1 MDTPIITASSLVK
14 TYGRGRKRIEAVKG
28 IDLRTRRGEIFG
40 LVGPDGAGKTTTIQ
54 MLCGILTPSA
64 GQAIV
69 AGVDVVRHAE
79 RLGGKIGYMSEGFT
93 LYGTLTVAENIDFF
107 AQLYKVPSD
116 EIAPR
121 KEKLLRFARLEE
133 ARDRRAENLSGGMK
147 KKLAL
152 ACTLIHRP
160 EVLFLDE
167 PTTGVDPASRQDFW
181 TILYEFLAE
190 GITIFVST
198 PYMDEAERCHHV
210 ALIREGQ
217 IVAQD
222 TPMGL
227 KRLVP
232 GVSVDLTAHPQPE
245 AVIRLRQM
253 IDIVKQ
259 VQVFGE
265 RLHVLLSNG
274 HNTPEE
280 LAGVLEAEGVS
291 VTGIQTTAPSL
302 EDVFIAAIEDMRQTG
317 DDQPG
322 AISSELP
329 SGATHTHL
337 ETLAVSV
344 ENLTR
349 RFGTFTAVDGI
360 SLDVRSGEIFG
371 FLGPNGSGKTTTI
384 RMLCGL
390 LPPTTGKATVA
401 GFDITRQRSDMK
413 TRIGYMSQK
422 FSLYNDLTIAENIQ
436 FFGNLYGLSGQH
448 LQERRQWVLEMAGLV
463 GKDHLKVHNLSG
475 GWKQRLALGCA
486 ILHEPEILFLDEP
499 TSGVDPLARREFWDL
514 IFSLSSQGVTVFV
527 TTHYMDEAEHCHQL
541 GLLYRGRII
550 ARGSPSELRRNM
562 KLGQLLEIP
571 VRDPLAALPFVAA
584 LPENIQ
590 TSIFGDRLHALV
602 WDADTGQQAITQALH
617 PHNLMTGPIQQVPI
631 SLEDLFMLF
640 IEMEEEGRLVRSTT

>member
-1 MDTPIITASSLVK
+1 M
-14 TYGRGRKRIEAVKG
+14 
-28 IDLRTRRGEIFG
+28 
-40 LVGPDGAGKTTTIQ
+40 
-54 MLCGILTPSA
+54 
-64 GQAIV
+64 
-69 AGVDVVRHAE
+69 
-79 RLGGKIGYMSEGFT
+79 
-93 LYGTLTVAENIDFF
+93 
-107 AQLYKVPSD
+107 
-116 EIAPR
+116 
-121 KEKLLRFARLEE
+121 
-133 ARDRRAENLSGGMK
+133 
-147 KKLAL
+147 
-152 ACTLIHRP
+152 
-160 EVLFLDE
+160 LFLDE

-190 GITIFVST
+190 GITILVST
-198 PYMDEAERCHHV
+198 PYIDEAERCHHV
-210 ALIREGQ
+210 ALMREGQ

-222 TPMGL
+222 TPTGL
-227 KRLVP
+227 KQLVP

-245 AVIRLRQM
+245 AALRLRQM
-253 IDIVKQ
+253 TDMVKQ

-265 RLHVLLSNG
+265 RLHVLLGNG
-274 HNTPEE
+274 HNTPEQ
-280 LAGVLEAEGVS
+280 LSSLLETEGIT

-302 EDVFIAAIEDMRQTG
+302 EDVFIAAIEDMRQA
-317 DDQPG
+317 DSDQPG
-322 AISSELP
+322 TISPEL
-329 SGATHTHL
+329 SASTTHTPTA
-337 ETLAVSV
+337 TLAVSV

-360 SLDVRSGEIFG
+360 SLDVQPGEIFG

-390 LPPTTGKATVA
+390 LPPTSGQATVA
-401 GFDITRQRSDMK
+401 GFDITRQQSEMK

-422 FSLYNDLTIAENIQ
+422 FSLYNDLTVAENIQ
-436 FFGNLYGLSGQH
+436 FFGSLYGLAGQH
-448 LQERRQWVLEMAGLV
+448 LQLRRQWVLEMAGLV
-463 GKDHLKVHNLSG
+463 GKQHLKVRNLSG

-486 ILHEPEILFLDEP
+486 VLHEPEVLFLDEP

-527 TTHYMDEAEHCHQL
+527 TTHYMDEAEHCHRL

-550 ARGSPSELRRNM
+550 ARGSPAELCLNM

-602 WDADTGQQAITQALH
+602 WDADKGQRAVSQALH
-617 PHNLMTGPIQQVPI
+617 PHDLITGPIQHIPI

-640 IEMEEEGRLVRSTT
+640 IEMEEEGRLARSGA